1 MHVLQLN
8 NYHFVKGGAER
19 YYFEVSKV
27 LEKHGNRVLH
37 FSVEDKDNVPSAYS
51 AYFGRAMS
59 FDTDQGILKKIETAS
74 RMLYSFENK
83 NKMKNFLAKYDVDIA
98 HAHNIYHRICPSV
111 FDVLRRKNIPIVMT
125 LHDYKLGCS
134 IYTFYRDGR
143 ICNECLSI
151 GKRRIIKNRCT
162 KGTLTLSL
170 FHWLEAK
177 LHGLLDIY
185 NKNVSFFICPSL
197 FSLKKH
203 AEIGIP
209 ENKLIHISNFISVAD
224 YEPDYEN
231 QDYILFV
238 GRLSQEKGIL
248 TLLKAVKDIDLTLKV
263 VGDGPMREEYEA
275 YARNNKI
282 NNVVF
287 EGYKSDEDLRALFKN
302 AAFLVIPS
310 EWYEN
315 APMTILESFAYGK
328 PVIGADI
335 GGIPEMV
342 LDGRTGLLFKSGDY
356 LELHEKI
363 KYLLVNPSTIAQMG
377 KESRKKAEEEYNSEV
392 HHQKLMK
399 VYESASA

>member
-27 LEKHGNRVLH
+27 LEEHGHRVLH
-37 FSVEDKDNVPSAYS
+37 FSVEDQDNIQSPYS
-51 AYFGRAMS
+51 AHFGRAMS
-59 FDTDQGILKKIETAS
+59 FDTGQGILKKIETAS

-83 NKMKNFLAKYDVDIA
+83 NKMRNFLAEYDVDIA
-98 HAHNIYHRICPSV
+98 HAHNIYHRMCPSV
-111 FDVLRRKNIPIVMT
+111 FDVLRKKNIPVVMT

-143 ICNECLSI
+143 ICTECLSI
-151 GKRRIIKNRCT
+151 GKRRIIRNRCT
-162 KGTLTLSL
+162 KGALTLSL
-170 FHWLEAK
+170 FHWLESK

-185 NKNVSFFICPSL
+185 NKNVSFFICPSI

-203 AEIGIP
+203 AEIGIA
-209 ENKLIHISNFISVAD
+209 EKKLVHIANFINVAD

-231 QDYILFV
+231 MDYVLFV

-248 TLLKAVKDIDLTLKV
+248 TLLKAIKGIDMTLKV
-263 VGDGPMREEYEA
+263 VGDGPMRDEYEA
-275 YARNNKI
+275 YARDNNI

-287 EGYKSDEDLRALFKN
+287 EGHKSGEDLKALFSN

-315 APMTILESFAYGK
+315 APMTVLEAFAYGK

-342 LDGRTGLLFKSGDY
+342 REGRTGLLFNPGDY
-356 LELHEKI
+356 QELYEKI
-363 KYLLVNPSTIAQMG
+363 KYLLLNPSVIRQMG
-377 KESRKKAEEEYNSEV
+377 KEARKKAEEEYNSEI
-392 HHQKLMK
+392 HYQRLIKA
-399 VYESASA
+399 YESASA